1 MASEQGKITYEI
13 LESKTNPKYEKLFGI
28 SFIIAILINL
38 LNVLLYLE
46 NFSGFNSFISLL
58 LLNAF
63 PTVLTAVLFYNE
75 RSAKS
80 DYLKITMKGI
90 TFKSTPI
97 FPHGLRIKKG
107 FISFDS
113 MKYVSLAY
121 ISSGLKSSNVPNP
134 QKDFS
139 AFMNR
144 PLLIN
149 IVYSQTKRIAF
160 GERFPNKKLLQSVV
174 LLEAGAGLTQTW
186 KKITE
191 KYPEM
196 KETISEISSKISNW
210 FKNK

>member
-1 MASEQGKITYEI
+1 MASGQRKITYEI
-13 LESKTNPKYEKLFGI
+13 LEAKTNPKYEKLFGI
-28 SFIIAILINL
+28 SFIVAILINL
-38 LNVLLYLE
+38 LNILLYLG
-46 NFSGFNSFISLL
+46 NSSDFNSFISLL
-58 LLNAF
+58 LLDAF

-80 DYLKITMKGI
+80 DYLRINIKGVA
-90 TFKSTPI
+90 FKSTPV

-113 MKYVSLAY
+113 IKYVSLAY
-121 ISSGLKSSNVPNP
+121 ISSGFKSSNAPNP

-139 AFMNR
+139 AFMDR
-144 PLLIN
+144 PLLLN
-149 IVYSQTKRIAF
+149 IVYGQTKRIAI
-160 GERFPNKKLLQSVV
+160 GERFPNKNLLQSVV

-191 KYPEM
+191 KYPDM
-196 KETISEISSKISNW
+196 KETISEISSKISKW